1 VSKEI
6 IKGDIMLNLK
16 RLNLICLFFIIVP
29 LSIFAQNELLS
40 KYSTMKNQ
48 QEFFKLFEK
57 QIAIDK
63 ENYNINIDYCDNNS
77 GTIIFSGTAKNVGT
91 LTSLS
96 LGVLNSNLDFKIE
109 LKYFSNS
116 TYTLTPQKLVYTYRV
131 GTNSNYNYMSTS
143 LLETI
148 REELSIVRIYGPSFE
163 VDSYFLN
170 RLSELKTEL
179 EKQRNLSQDLT
190 IKKKERKKA
199 KKEFDALEVK
209 YNVFKNPY
217 TESEMLLTRIYLY
230 YLNN

>member
-1 VSKEI
+1 
-6 IKGDIMLNLK
+6 MLNLK

-29 LSIFAQNELLS
+29 FSIFAQNELLS
-40 KYSTMKNQ
+40 KHSTMKNQ

-77 GTIIFSGTAKNVGT
+77 GTIIFSGTAKNVGF
-91 LTSLS
+91 LTSIS
-96 LGVLNSNLDFKIE
+96 LGVLNSNLDFKLE
-109 LKYFSNS
+109 LKYFNDS
-116 TYTLTPQKLVYTYRV
+116 TYTLTPQKLVYTYSV
-131 GTNSNYNYMSTS
+131 GTNSNYSYMATS

-148 REELSIVRIYGPSFE
+148 RKELSIVRIYGPSFE

-199 KKEFDALEVK
+199 KTEFDDLEVK
-209 YNVFKNPY
+209 YNVFNNPY
-217 TESEMLLTRIYLY
+217 TESKMLLTRIYLY
-230 YLNN
+230 YLNEL